1 MWKIPNQGPALEL
14 FKFGL
19 NLLLLIVTWTLGQLL
34 ILRWEEKKRVREI
47 SRDMRRQFHELYG
60 QFKSSV
66 RLWRAQ
72 GKPTDPRDCPELL
85 ERAVLAEGLVE
96 SLLSD
101 LAALKKLTDDEC
113 TALGLFR
120 QGYQTMR
127 QALTNK
133 RPSSVPADYDSDPYH
148 LFNDLTTT
156 VSRLVVAITYEPSP
170 EEARKSFD
178 GIIDVR
184 TDEWDKAVEL
194 MKEKRPWDQL
204 IAEITKLRK
213 EDAKAHNPGLNR
225 TDTALTRG
233 PAG

>member
-1 MWKIPNQGPALEL
+1 MRPKHVIGKEQVAMWGIPDKGPELEF

-19 NLLLLIVTWTLGQLL
+19 NLLLLIATWTLGQLL
-34 ILRWEEKKRVREI
+34 IMRWEEKKRVREI

-60 QFKSSV
+60 QFKSNV
-66 RLWRAQ
+66 RLWRAR
-72 GKPTDPRDCPELL
+72 GKPIDPRECPDLL

-96 SLLSD
+96 GLLSD

-133 RPSSVPADYDSDPYH
+133 RPESVPADYDSDPYR
-148 LFNDLTTT
+148 LFNNLTPT
-156 VSRLVVAITYEPSP
+156 VSRLVVAITDEPSP

-184 TDEWDKAVEL
+184 TDGWDKAVTL
-194 MKEKRPWDQL
+194 TREKRPWSQL
-204 IAEITKLRK
+204 IAEITTLRK
-213 EDAKAHNPGLNR
+213 KGSKPSEGA
-225 TDTALTRG
+225 
-233 PAG
+233 